1 MMKLWKIF
9 MMAGAFASLLLLSA
23 GGIASAAL

>member
-1 MMKLWKIF
+1 MKLWKIF
-9 MMAGAFASLLLLSA
+9 MVAGAFVSLLLLSA